1 MSATPNTPAL
11 SADLP
16 AQVARA
22 SGHLTDSCAEA
33 LARATAASSPA
44 GPAND

>member
-1 MSATPNTPAL
+1 MSTTPNTPAL

-22 SGHLTDSCAEA
+22 SGHLTGSCAEA
-33 LARATAASSPA
+33 LARAAVASLAS
-44 GPAND
+44 GTSQ

>member
-1 MSATPNTPAL
+1 MSITPNTPAL

-33 LARATAASSPA
+33 LARARAASLA
-44 GPAND
+44 GGTSQ